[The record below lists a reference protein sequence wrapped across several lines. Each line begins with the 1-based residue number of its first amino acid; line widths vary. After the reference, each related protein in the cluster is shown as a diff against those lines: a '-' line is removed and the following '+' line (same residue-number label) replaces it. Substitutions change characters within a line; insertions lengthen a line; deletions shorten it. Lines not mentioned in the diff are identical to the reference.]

1 MLVNA
6 FVRKRNKNFIV
17 YLEYPDNLG
26 KRKQKNMGSFSKK
39 RDANKK
45 LNEIKEKI
53 YNKDFSI
60 VNEIN
65 NSKKDKTLYSND
77 ITFGEFVLDFL
88 ESHKKNICIS
98 TYDSYSRICNNH
110 IIKHLGEYKLS
121 ELAAIHIQD
130 YIDLL
135 SDDLN
140 PKTIR
145 VHINILKL
153 VIKRAYKLKLIDENL
168 IDDIEA
174 PRAKKYKNN
183 IYDKEQMLNLIE
195 SCNNANIEM
204 KIAINLALGL
214 GFRLS
219 EILGITWDNVDFEE
233 NTILIDKIT
242 SRTKGKVLLKE
253 PKTESSTRMVSA
265 PKEIMD
271 LLKECKLKQMKN
283 TLKKGSIKNKYNLVF
298 FDKEGKPIAEDV
310 ISKKFNRFLKNNN
323 LPHIRFHDL
332 RHSHV
337 TLLIMSKIPI
347 NVISQ
352 RVGHADIS
360 TTLNIYSHVL
370 KEMDKGA
377 SDKIAKVLY
386 KAN

>member
-60 VNEIN
+60 INEIE
-65 NSKKDKTLYSND
+65 NSKKDRALYTNN

-88 ESHKKNICIS
+88 EGHKKNICIS
-98 TYDSYSRICNNH
+98 TYDSYSRICKNH
-110 IIKHLGEYKLS
+110 ITRHLGEYKLS
-121 ELAAIHIQD
+121 ELTAMHIQE

-135 SDDLN
+135 SDNLN

-153 VIKRAYKLKLIDENL
+153 VLKRAYKLKLIKENI
-168 IDDIEA
+168 IDDIDI

-183 IYDKEQMLNLIE
+183 IYDKEQMLSLIE
-195 SCNNANIEM
+195 SCNNVNIEM

-233 NTILIDKIT
+233 NTIFIDKIT

-253 PKTESSTRMVSA
+253 PKTESSTRMISA
-265 PKEIMD
+265 PTEIMD
-271 LLKECKLKQMKN
+271 LLKEFKLKQMKDA
-283 TLKKGSIKNKYNLVF
+283 LKKGSIKNKHNLVF

-310 ISKKFNRFLKNNN
+310 ISKKFTRFLKNNN

>member
-253 PKTESSTRMVSA
+253 PKTESSTRIVSA